1 MGHSSGR
8 HGHGGGHGRH
18 HGGHMHGLG
27 MFAILFSRFP
37 LLVLIIA
44 LWIIH

>member
-8 HGHGGGHGRH
+8 HGHGGGH
-18 HGGHMHGLG
+18 HGGHMHHMHGMG

-37 LLVLIIA
+37 LLVLA
-44 LWIIH
+44 VFLFIIH